1 MICFIVNPNSGSKS
15 NRYRAG
21 IVEKLQKIPN
31 SQLYMTE
38 YPGHARELIQK
49 LIAENKVSRII
60 AVGGDGTVNE
70 IGSSILGTKIAMGII
85 PVGSGNGLARHL
97 GLPINFNQAMHRAVN
112 GSEISIDTL
121 MWNNR
126 PFFCTA
132 GIGFDAE
139 VAHTFANGNG
149 RGLLNYIRATFQTLR
164 SFHTIR
170 LSLGNDQPEELFSL
184 TIANANQYGNNA
196 YISPFSD
203 VQDAQ
208 FEVVKI
214 KKGNLWQLS
223 KLGISL
229 FLKNIHK
236 HPLVRVSSTNT
247 IEFRVPLGTAF
258 HLDGESLRTTKE
270 YIKINIHSKNLKI
283 IV

>member
-97 GLPINFNQAMHRAVN
+97 GLPINFNQAMHRAIN
-112 GSEISIDTL
+112 GAEISIDTL
-121 MWNNR
+121 MWNGQ

-149 RGLLNYIRATFQTLR
+149 RGLLYYIRATFQTLR
-164 SFHTIR
+164 SFHTIH
-170 LSLGNDQPEELFSL
+170 LSMGDDQPEELFSL

-229 FLKNIHK
+229 FLKKIHK
-236 HPLVRVSSTNT
+236 HSLVRVSSTNT
-247 IEFRVPLGTAF
+247 IEFKVPTGTAF
-258 HLDGESLRTTKE
+258 HLDGESLRTTNE

-283 IV
+283 VV

>member
-31 SQLYMTE
+31 SQLFLTE

-97 GLPINFNQAMHRAVN
+97 GIPINFNQAMYRAVN
-112 GSEISIDTL
+112 GTEISIDTL

-149 RGLLNYIRATFQTLR
+149 RGLLNYIHATFQTLR
-164 SFHTIR
+164 SFQTIH
-170 LSLGNDQPEELFSL
+170 LSMGDGQPEELFSL

-196 YISPFSD
+196 YISPFSN

-236 HPLVRVSSTNT
+236 HPLVHVSSTNT
-247 IEFRVPLGTAF
+247 FEFRVPTGTTF
-258 HLDGESLRTTKE
+258 HLDGESLRTTDE
-270 YIKINIHSKNLKI
+270 CIKINIQSKNLKI
-283 IV
+283 VV

>member
-21 IVEKLQKIPN
+21 ILEILQKIPH
-31 SQLYMTE
+31 SQVYLTE

-49 LIAENKVSRII
+49 LIDENKVSRII

-97 GLPINFNQAMHRAVN
+97 GLPINFNLALNRALN
-112 GSEISIDTL
+112 GREISIDTL

-126 PFFCTA
+126 AFFCTA
-132 GIGFDAE
+132 GVGFDAE
-139 VAHTFANGNG
+139 VAHTFATGNG
-149 RGLLNYIRATFQTLR
+149 RGLLNYVRATFQTLS
-164 SFHTIR
+164 SFQSIH
-170 LSLGNDQPEELFSL
+170 LSLGDDKPKELFSL
-184 TIANANQYGNNA
+184 TIANANQYGNDA

-214 KKGNLWQLS
+214 KKGNYWQLS

-236 HPLVRVSSTNT
+236 HPLVEISSNNVF
-247 IEFRVPLGTAF
+247 ELKVPIGTAF
-258 HLDGESLRTTKE
+258 HLDGESLRTTEE

-283 IV
+283 VV